1 MEKLIGERKQLAAS
15 VTYGYVKELKKVLIG
30 GDIPYVDTPALEY
43 DKLNTSLKVLGPITI
58 KQHIKDGDQY
68 VEAANDALRRT
79 QGAAV
84 RHTYGGAR
92 ELLDAVVAADQDAL
106 GWKRVTSSRACD
118 FCSMLAGR
126 GAVYKSE
133 GNASFTASG
142 QHYHDNCKCT
152 VQPLYLDS
160 TN

>member
-1 MEKLIGERKQLAAS
+1 RSQLLRISTRTLRDVAEVWSLLNPADLDTSFIEYSQVMEKLIGERKQLAAS

-58 KQHIKDGDQY
+58 KQHIKDGEQY
-68 VEAANDALRRT
+68 VEAANVALRRT

-106 GWKRVTSSRACD
+106 GWKR
-118 FCSMLAGR
+118 
-126 GAVYKSE
+126 
-133 GNASFTASG
+133 
-142 QHYHDNCKCT
+142 
-152 VQPLYLDS
+152 
-160 TN
+160 

>member
-1 MEKLIGERKQLAAS
+1 
-15 VTYGYVKELKKVLIG
+15 
-30 GDIPYVDTPALEY
+30 DTPAREY
-43 DKLNTSLKVLGPITI
+43 DKLNTPLKVLGPITST
-58 KQHIKDGDQY
+58 QHIKDGEQY
-68 VEAANDALRRT
+68 GEAANVALRRT

-133 GNASFTASG
+133 RSEERRAGG
-142 QHYHDNCKCT
+142 G
-152 VQPLYLDS
+152 PRRG
-160 TN
+160 